1 MHARYLL
8 LCILAI
14 AIGIAVNFFPW
25 RRPHPNH
32 VFIIDLL
39 LHLRH

>member
-1 MHARYLL
+1 MYVYYFLFCA
-8 LCILAI
+8 LA
-14 AIGIAVNFFPW
+14 AVVGIALRFFLW